1 MLEKLNHILS
11 IALILTIIGV
21 GTLWIIFR
29 EQVMPRIL
37 LTNFSQE
44 QKGSQGTTKVSSPE
58 EKLTTPDSQKML
70 KVSENRDLQDIV
82 PAEPNSMNGMSQFLK
97 SQGVEIDELDYREYL
112 NVFTKMFQDQFPGE
126 HATTLEPYMR
136 ERLATLAGE
145 MNTSLE
151 SGFSQ
156 EEFFEDVMAKFL
168 IEEQNIPWMMTYF
181 EGDFFEAAR
190 WARNILQN
198 PIPPS
203 TEAYDT
209 TTTDGLPAFSEQ
221 ERLGITSDQ
230 LTESTADRNPLS
242 NSVSPAAE
250 EPGSEIENDVDVDPV
265 LTPTSSEL
273 PTEEYLENALRE
285 QFSSE
290 RFNRAMETLNQ
301 HGSEEGIRRLKDS
314 DPEIAKQLERFIQK
328 KQEEN

>member
-1 MLEKLNHILS
+1 MLEKLNRILS
-11 IALILTIIGV
+11 IALIVTIIGV
-21 GTLWIIFR
+21 GILWVIFR
-29 EQVMPRIL
+29 EQVMPHTL
-37 LTNFSQE
+37 LTKFSKG
-44 QKGSQGTTKVSSPE
+44 QKVSQRTPKASSPE
-58 EKLTTPDSQKML
+58 EELVTPDSQKML
-70 KVSENRDLQDIV
+70 KVSENRESQNTV
-82 PAEPNSMNGMSQFLK
+82 TAEPNSMNGMSQFLK
-97 SQGVEIDELDYREYL
+97 SQGVEIDELDYAEYL

-126 HATTLEPYMR
+126 YAITLEPHMR

-145 MNTSLE
+145 MNTTSE

-156 EEFFEDVMAKFL
+156 EDFFEDVMVKFL

-190 WARNILQN
+190 WARDILQN

-203 TEAYDT
+203 TEAFDT
-209 TTTDGLPAFSEQ
+209 PTTDGLPTFSEQ
-221 ERLGITSDQ
+221 ERLGITSDP

-250 EPGSEIENDVDVDPV
+250 GPRSEIENDIDVDPV

-273 PTEEYLENALRE
+273 PTEEYLENALGE
-285 QFSSE
+285 QFSSD
-290 RFNRAMETLNQ
+290 RFNRAMQTLDQ
-301 HGSEEGIRRLKDS
+301 HGPEEGIRRLKDS

>member
-1 MLEKLNHILS
+1 MLEKLNRILS

-29 EQVMPRIL
+29 EQVMPRTL
-37 LTNFSQE
+37 LTKFSKE
-44 QKGSQGTTKVSSPE
+44 QKVSQRTSTASSTE
-58 EKLTTPDSQKML
+58 EELVTPDSQKML
-70 KVSENRDLQDIV
+70 KVSENRESQDLGT
-82 PAEPNSMNGMSQFLK
+82 AEPNSMNGMSQFLK
-97 SQGVEIDELDYREYL
+97 SQGVELDELDYGEYL

-126 HATTLEPYMR
+126 HAATLEPHMR

-145 MNTSLE
+145 MNITLE
-151 SGFSQ
+151 SGLPQ
-156 EEFFEDVMAKFL
+156 EDFFEDVMVKFL

-190 WARNILQN
+190 WARDILQN

-203 TEAYDT
+203 TEAFDT
-209 TTTDGLPAFSEQ
+209 LTTDGLPTFSEQ

-230 LTESTADRNPLS
+230 PTESTADRNPLS

-250 EPGSEIENDVDVDPV
+250 GPRAAIENDVDVDPG

-273 PTEEYLENALRE
+273 PTEEYLENALGER
-285 QFSSE
+285 FSSD
-290 RFNRAMETLNQ
+290 RFNRAMQTLDQ
-301 HGSEEGIRRLKDS
+301 HGPEEGLRRLKDS